1 MKPND
6 GTSIFHRQLLGRILA
21 EAMLHPETQSCDCL
35 LCRHRAKKVAEERA
49 RLLDPPAVV

>member
-21 EAMLHPETQSCDCL
+21 EAMLHPETQGCDCL
-35 LCRHRAKKVAEERA
+35 LCRKRDELNAREKA
-49 RLLDPPAVV
+49 RLLGGTDA